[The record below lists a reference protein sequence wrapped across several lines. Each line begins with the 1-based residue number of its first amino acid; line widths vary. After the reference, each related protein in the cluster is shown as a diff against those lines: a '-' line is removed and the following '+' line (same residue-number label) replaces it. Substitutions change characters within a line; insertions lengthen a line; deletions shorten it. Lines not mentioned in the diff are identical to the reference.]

1 MRRTASEML
10 NDLEMRVAHL
20 EKTSTNNYY
29 PKPIAQLTFI
39 DESGKVVDTSLLKG
53 REITDAIETYNLT
66 EVTVEIMKK
75 SPHIFCRQPYSDSLE
90 SVELM
95 ASQEQF
101 AVCML
106 RELSNSKLN
115 ISN

>member
-75 SPHIFCRQPYSDSLE
+75 ALTFSVVSLI
-90 SVELM
+90 VTLWN
-95 ASQEQF
+95 
-101 AVCML
+101 
-106 RELSNSKLN
+106 RLS
-115 ISN
+115 